1 MTDRCN
7 SIRKDL
13 MEMLQMLKFSIK
25 SGKSLD
31 FSKGTSREDVLA
43 YLEDTLEALNA
54 IPEDINVFIHSLQA
68 DVC

>member
-54 IPEDINVFIHSLQA
+54 IPEDINAFIHSLQA
-68 DVC
+68 DVR